1 MKLLKHT
8 IFLIT
13 IISSTFLI
21 GCTSSKNNIKDY
33 EYGLLYTSNRGS
45 VVSLYDNQGEYLSEK
60 KLKVSGLTFGSFMK
74 DGVEVKDKIYYAA
87 PVVGIKQQDFVV
99 EFDKNKLSVNKI
111 KSTGVTPTFFYA
123 DETYTFSGISSLSN
137 SSIIKTDIEKNE
149 VINTIELEGQG
160 INMLEDENQLYVFS
174 INHNDSGK
182 STNGNLYILDKSSF
196 KISDKIIVEDINFT
210 CDMVKVNNYIYIL
223 VTNDGLDN
231 RTNKVR
237 RVSLE
242 DGCLKEFNVPFK
254 NLSQIHVNNDDIYI
268 VESDSHREKFCNNI
282 AKINTKTEDIKSF
295 KVEGNIISSIIDDN
309 KFVLSDGE
317 KVYIHNLNDFKLEK
331 EFELKQ
337 YDNKVFIS
345 IFKKKIY

>member
-13 IISSTFLI
+13 IISFTFLI
-21 GCTSSKNNIKDY
+21 GCTSSKSHIKDY

-74 DGVEVKDKIYYAA
+74 EGVEVKDKIYYAA

-99 EFDKNKLSVNKI
+99 QIDKNKLSVNKI

-123 DETYTFSGISSLSN
+123 DEKYTFSGISSLSN

-160 INMLEDENQLYVFS
+160 INMLEDENHLYVFS

-196 KISDKIIVEDINFT
+196 KILDKIIVEDISFT
-210 CDMVKVNNYIYIL
+210 CDMAKVNNYIYIL
-223 VTNDGLDN
+223 VTHDGLDKM
-231 RTNKVR
+231 TNKVR
-237 RVSLE
+237 RVNLK
-242 DGCLKEFNVPFK
+242 DGSIKEFNVPFE
-254 NLSQIHVNNDDIYI
+254 NLSKIHVNNDDIYI
-268 VESDSHREKFCNNI
+268 VESDYHREDFCNNI
-282 AKINTKTEDIKSF
+282 AKINTKTEDIKYF

-345 IFKKKIY
+345 IFKK